1 MFQSISKKSFEE
13 IKETSFLE
21 RLNKR
26 RYYCSQN
33 LEKPKIEY
41 FMEDIEENSFVEEN
55 TEELNILYQHTSLNI
70 YNQNQTILYQ
80 LDPAE

>member
-1 MFQSISKKSFEE
+1 
-13 IKETSFLE
+13 
-21 RLNKR
+21 
-26 RYYCSQN
+26 
-33 LEKPKIEY
+33 
-41 FMEDIEENSFVEEN
+41 MEDIEENSFVEEN